1 MTSAK
6 DNIFTNISAIIPEE
20 LIENLLVRESIK
32 IERIVSQGHITP
44 DGEWYDQVWD
54 ELVLLLQGAAILAY
68 EDGSRVNMKMGDYLY
83 IPAHFRHRVEWT
95 QPDSNTVWLA
105 IHFMHSE

>member
-32 IERIVSQGHITP
+32 IERIVSQGHSTP
-44 DGEWYDQVWD
+44 DGEWYGQVWD
-54 ELVLLLQGAAILAY
+54 EWVLLLQGAAVLAY
-68 EDGSRVNMKMGDYLY
+68 EDGSKASMRKGDYLY
-83 IPAHFRHRVEWT
+83 IPAHLSHRVEWT
-95 QPDSNTVWLA
+95 QPEVNTIWLA
-105 IHFMHSE
+105 IHFMPSG